1 MTQSKIDNTDTIT
14 ITAYGSGD
22 SGVSTITL
30 DTSTSS
36 NVVYNNPFDTSYT
49 TISSIGAAG
58 SIGTIDISS
67 LTSGSSGIN
76 TVWGTSFAN
85 TMWEDCMPDM
95 QTVTK
100 MCEEY
105 PALSKA
111 YENFKTVYTLV
122 EQDYKGKQEE
132 K

>member
-30 DTSTSS
+30 DTSTF
-36 NVVYNNPFDTSYT
+36 YNNPFDTSYT
-49 TISSIGAAG
+49 TMSTVGAAG

-67 LTSGSSGIN
+67 LTSSSSGIN
-76 TVWGTSFAN
+76 WGTSFAN